1 MGGGE
6 IGWRG
11 YRSEV
16 EITREESVGV
26 EMGDQAKAEEKGG
39 EDEVGGGEVVDE
51 LPAWSKP
58 DEGLGG
64 TEGGG
69 IEGG

>member
-26 EMGDQAKAEEKGG
+26 EMGDQAKAEEEGG

-51 LPAWSKP
+51 LPA
-58 DEGLGG
+58 
-64 TEGGG
+64 
-69 IEGG
+69 